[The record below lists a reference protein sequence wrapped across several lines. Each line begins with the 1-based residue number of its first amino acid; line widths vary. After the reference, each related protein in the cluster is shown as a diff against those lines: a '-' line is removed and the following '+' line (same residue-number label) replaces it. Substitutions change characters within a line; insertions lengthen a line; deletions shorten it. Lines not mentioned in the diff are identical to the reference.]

1 MPWIGVKYETII
13 FVCHG
18 SILRS
23 PAAGFIA
30 MQIKNL
36 LIAIKNLILS
46 LEQRLTKKLVWYLS
60 SDEKGI
66 KKRNINIE
74 FSSATRISQAE
85 YEVADFIFYMDAE
98 NFVSLKHQLR
108 LTKNNTF
115 PINKWTPSIYDI
127 EDPWYTGRFALVCE
141 QITMCIHDIFE
152 HIWFCVVSHI
162 KKPRAELNPI

>member
-1 MPWIGVKYETII
+1 MKTII

-18 SILRS
+18 SICRS

-30 MQIKNL
+30 MQYLKSINRDKEFN
-36 LIAIKNLILS
+36 IIIRATSNEEIGHDIYPPM
-46 LEQRLTKKLVWYLS
+46 KKEL
-60 SDEKGI
+60 

-74 FSSATRISQAE
+74 PHSAARISQAE

-152 HIWFCVVSHI
+152 HI
-162 KKPRAELNPI
+162 